1 MSTNFLA
8 IVAHKFG
15 QIETAILALTV
26 VGISALIVSPPKKS
40 YFIWKISKII
50 ARRTQIP
57 HANSITSLVL
67 PHFALGMGIGTL
79 DVALVPMLASIV
91 DNRYMNDDENVSGT
105 SDSSYGAIYAI
116 QQIRF

>member
-8 IVAHKFG
+8 VVAHKFG
-15 QIETAILALTV
+15 QIETAILALTL
-26 VGISALIVSPPKKS
+26 VGISALIVSPDPNEHCE
-40 YFIWKISKII
+40 FLRTI
-50 ARRTQIP
+50 ALRSQIP

-67 PHFALGMGIGTL
+67 PHFALGLGIGTL

-91 DNRYMNDDENVSGT
+91 DSKYMSVDENVSGT